1 MGGGHVGEII
11 EAEARRPGFGEAFE
25 MVEEIRRRHG
35 GSVAA
40 VLFYGSCRRTGWA
53 ADSVLDFYA
62 LVDGYRAA
70 YAGWAPAFFNWL
82 LPPNV
87 HYVDLER
94 EGRHIRAKYAVFSM
108 AQFSRGAG
116 PDALLSSVWGRFAQ
130 PTSILYA
137 RGPAEDAAVLA
148 ALAQSA
154 RTMMANARPL
164 VGAEAD
170 ARTLWTTAFRESY
183 RSELRSESDDRY
195 AHLYEASEGFYEALA
210 AAVPPDPRSDRASLE
225 RRWARRRL
233 IGKLMAVLRHIK
245 AAYTFE
251 NGLEYVLW
259 KIERHSGISVPVTP
273 WQKRHP
279 LLAAPRLAWTLYRR
293 GAFR

>member
-1 MGGGHVGEII
+1 MSGVQEII
-11 EAEARRPGFGEAFE
+11 EAEARRPGFAEAFE

-35 GSVAA
+35 PTVAA
-40 VLFYGSCRRTGWA
+40 VLFYGSCRRTGWVE
-53 ADSVLDFYA
+53 DSVLDFYA
-62 LVDGYRAA
+62 LVDTYSEAYR
-70 YAGWAPAFFNWL
+70 GWAPAFFNWL

-94 EGRHIRAKYAVFSM
+94 EGKHIRAKYAVFSM
-108 AQFSRGAG
+108 AQFRRGAG
-116 PDALLSSVWGRFAQ
+116 PKALLSSVWGRFAQ

-148 ALAQSA
+148 ALAESA
-154 RTMMANARPL
+154 KVMMANARPL
-164 VGAEAD
+164 VGEQAG
-170 ARTLWTTAFRESY
+170 ARALWTTAFQESY
-183 RSELRSESDDRY
+183 RSELRSEGEGRY
-195 AHLYEASEGFYEALA
+195 AHLYEASEAYYEGLA
-210 AAVPPDPRSDRASLE
+210 AAEPATPMTDRATLE

-233 IGKLMAVLRHIK
+233 IGKLMAVFRHIK

-259 KIERHSGISVPVTP
+259 KIERHSGISVAVTP

-279 LLAAPRLAWTLYRR
+279 LLAAPRLAWSLYRR

>member
-1 MGGGHVGEII
+1 MAARTVAEIVA
-11 EAEARRPGFGEAFE
+11 AEARRPGFPEAFE

-35 GSVAA
+35 QSVAA
-40 VLFYGSCRRTGWA
+40 VLFYGSCRRTGWVE
-53 ADSVLDFYA
+53 DSVLDFYA
-62 LVDGYRAA
+62 LVDSYRGAYRA
-70 YAGWAPAFFNWL
+70 WAPAFFNRL

-87 HYVDLER
+87 HFVDLER

-108 AQFSRGAG
+108 DQFRRGAG
-116 PDALLSSVWGRFAQ
+116 PKALLSSVWGRFAQ

-137 RGPAEDAAVLA
+137 RGPAEDAAVLE

-154 RTMMANARPL
+154 TTMMANARPL
-164 VGAEAD
+164 VGAQAG
-170 ARTLWTTAFRESY
+170 ARALWTIAFQESY
-183 RSELRSESDDRY
+183 RSELRSEGEDRY
-195 AHLYEASEGFYEALA
+195 AHLYEASQAYYEALA
-210 AAVPPDPRSDRASLE
+210 AAAPAEPGMDRKALE
-225 RRWARRRL
+225 RRWALRRA
-233 IGKLMAVLRHIK
+233 IGKLMAVFRHIK

-259 KIERHSGISVPVTP
+259 KIERHSGIGVTPTP

-279 LLAAPRLAWTLYRR
+279 LLAAPRLAWSLYRR